1 MNSISAFPALSATER
16 EALEGR
22 VGLRLATLLE
32 ESSQHVGHDI
42 SERLRVSRGLAL
54 ERARRTRSVA
64 ASAVVTQGGTAALG
78 GPEMRWGWRLLL
90 GALPVLALVAGL
102 VAVDQW
108 QADEQIYAT
117 AELDAGLLSDTL
129 PPEAYR
135 DPGFAEFVK
144 ESFSTMS
151 SPGIPKE

>member
-1 MNSISAFPALSATER
+1 M
-16 EALEGR
+16 
-22 VGLRLATLLE
+22 
-32 ESSQHVGHDI
+32 
-42 SERLRVSRGLAL
+42 
-54 ERARRTRSVA
+54 
-64 ASAVVTQGGTAALG
+64 
-78 GPEMRWGWRLLL
+78 
-90 GALPVLALVAGL
+90 LALVAGL

-151 SPGIPKE
+151 SPGIAKE

>member
-1 MNSISAFPALSATER
+1 MSAFPALSATER

-22 VGLRLATLLE
+22 VGLRLAALLE

-54 ERARRTRSVA
+54 ERARAQRTRAVT
-64 ASAVVTQGGTAALG
+64 ASSVVTQGGTAALG